1 MDFSTIII
9 IALALAVDA
18 FAVAMATGAVLPR
31 VGFRHTF
38 RLAWHFGLFQ
48 AGMNVLGWIAGLTV
62 QAYIEKVDHWLVF
75 GLLTFVG
82 GRMIFEA
89 LGSGD
94 EERKVRD
101 PTRGKTMV
109 LLSVAT
115 SIDALAVGLS
125 FSFLDLSIWLPAGII
140 GVVATILTAI
150 GIHLGHIVGS
160 KSRLGPVSE
169 VAGGLVLIGIGVKT
183 LFEHGVFS

>member
-1 MDFSTIII
+1 MDFSTILL
-9 IALALAVDA
+9 IAFALAVDA
-18 FAVAMATGAVLPR
+18 FAVAIATGAVLPE

-48 AGMNVLGWIAGLTV
+48 AGMTFLGWISGLTV
-62 QAYIEKVDHWLVF
+62 QGYIEKVDHWLAF
-75 GLLTFVG
+75 GLLAFVG

-89 LGSGD
+89 LGSVD
-94 EERKVRD
+94 EERQVAD

-125 FSFLDLSIWLPAGII
+125 FSFLDLSIWLPAAII
-140 GVVATILTAI
+140 GVVATILTAM
-150 GIHLGHIVGS
+150 GIHLGHFVGS
-160 KSRLGPVSE
+160 KSRLGPSSE
-169 VAGGLVLIGIGVKT
+169 VVGGLVLMGIGVKI
-183 LFEHGVFS
+183 LHEHGVFG